1 MTGIDYAIILV
12 FLTVMALAGLM
23 ISRLI
28 RTSDDFFVA
37 GRELAPFILCATITA
52 TNISMLHF
60 VGMGGT
66 AYQSGV
72 SIAWQ
77 NWAGDMGLVL
87 SGIFVLPILRRLR
100 IRSIPEFLQ
109 MRYSTRLRTLIGAFW
124 GLKLCI
130 FLGILL
136 YIAATAA
143 IIITGCAP
151 THGNYCLWLAAF
163 SLVSIV
169 YSAIGGAWAVAI
181 MDSIQFVVM
190 LLGAL
195 IVLPIATHAAGGMPA
210 VIHYLRSTGQSNHLA
225 FVPVTGEF
233 NWLFIVAI
241 TLLSLKWSTVE
252 QTILQRAFG
261 ARSPRA
267 GAQGMVLSAIIT
279 TPFAFFWILP
289 GLAAARLKPGLANPD
304 YAIPWVLSQTIP
316 AVGRGLL
323 GVVLCGLI
331 AAQISNITSDVNSV
345 ATLFTSDVYR
355 TLRSRLPGQ
364 RELLIAVRISS
375 LLCGAIML
383 GVAYLLHNIGAG
395 AVRANLTVVGIVDM
409 PLFVITIV
417 YGLLWKR
424 TNWQGATAGFL
435 IGGAVG
441 VLTHALVTPRYFDAC
456 LHPLVSM
463 VSKPLGVLV
472 QHWHDGLK
480 ESASSVRNIVPIIS
494 SLTAL
499 IVTPIV
505 SLATRSGHG
514 GDLRI
519 WDAFRVGAAD
529 ADGNADTF
537 HVIPTSLAGRVGL
550 SLVLLG
556 FAGFMSGVLSAHWQ
570 AAFAAQMAIG
580 GMLVVFLG
588 GLLRVYT
595 E

>member
-1 MTGIDYAIILV
+1 VTGIDYAIILV
-12 FLTVMALAGLM
+12 FLSVMALTGLL

-77 NWAGDMGLVL
+77 NWTGDMGLVL
-87 SGIFVLPILRRLR
+87 SGIFVLPIMRRLR

-109 MRYSTRLRTLIGAFW
+109 MRYSPKLRTLIGAFW

-151 THGNYCLWLAAF
+151 THGNYCLWLATF
-163 SLVSIV
+163 SLVSIM

-289 GLAAARLKPGLANPD
+289 GLATARLKPGLTNPD

-355 TLRSRLPGQ
+355 TLCKRLPGQ

-383 GVAYLLHNIGAG
+383 AVAYLLHDIGAG

-424 TNWQGATAGFL
+424 ANWQGATAGFL
-435 IGGAVG
+435 VGGSVG
-441 VLTHALVTPRYFDAC
+441 ILTHALVTPRYFDAY
-456 LHPLVSM
+456 LHPLVS
-463 VSKPLGVLV
+463 VFSKSLGLLI
-472 QHWHDGLK
+472 QHWHDALK
-480 ESASSVRNIVPIIS
+480 DSASSVRNIVPIIS
-494 SLTAL
+494 SVTAL

-505 SLATRSGHG
+505 SLATRAGDG

-519 WDAFRVGAAD
+519 WDAFRVGVAD
-529 ADGNADTF
+529 VDGNADTF
-537 HVIPTSLAGRVGL
+537 HVIPTSLAGRVGI
-550 SLVLLG
+550 SLALLG
-556 FAGFMSGVLSAHWQ
+556 FAGFISGVLSAHWQ
-570 AAFAAQMAIG
+570 AAFAAQLAIG
-580 GMLVVFLG
+580 GMLVVFVG